1 MVSITGLYGVSF
13 LIAWFAAV
21 CNWAWERQFAWTEI
35 RHGMGWLV
43 SVAVAAGFYGGTRL
57 AFFPPDQPTVRIA
70 SLSRPDIKLIPSP
83 EVSQRIADGTTTDED
98 FEEIKRRGRSLNDDL
113 MLRSKREAEAG
124 AKIIIWGESN
134 AFTFKEDE
142 PDFIDEGI
150 SLARSQSIYL
160 GMGLATWNPGSP
172 NPLENKI
179 VLITPEGDIAW
190 AGLKANPVPGAEASV
205 SARDEGKIRMIE
217 TPFGRMSSA
226 ICFDMDFPGLLHQA
240 GRLGTDI
247 MLVPSNDWREIDPWH
262 TEMARFRAIE
272 QGFNMV
278 RHASLGLSVATDYQG
293 RVLSHMDHFR
303 TTDRVMI
310 SEVPTRGV
318 STVYSKVGDLFAWLC
333 IVTLPVLIASAR
345 RPKKWRQPA

>member
-1 MVSITGLYGVSF
+1 MLSLNSSRVMKIVSPYLPNVYILCVGILLVIT
-13 LIAWFAAV
+13 
-21 CNWAWERQFAWTEI
+21 T
-35 RHGMGWLV
+35 
-43 SVAVAAGFYGGTRL
+43 
-57 AFFPPDQPTVRIA
+57 
-70 SLSRPDIKLIPSP
+70 SP
-83 EVSQRIADGTTTDED
+83 FTSIGNEVSED

-205 SARDEGKIRMIE
+205 SARDEGN
-217 TPFGRMSSA
+217 
-226 ICFDMDFPGLLHQA
+226 H
-240 GRLGTDI
+240 
-247 MLVPSNDWREIDPWH
+247 
-262 TEMARFRAIE
+262 ARAHE
-272 QGFNMV
+272 
-278 RHASLGLSVATDYQG
+278 
-293 RVLSHMDHFR
+293 
-303 TTDRVMI
+303 
-310 SEVPTRGV
+310 RGM
-318 STVYSKVGDLFAWLC
+318 TV
-333 IVTLPVLIASAR
+333 
-345 RPKKWRQPA
+345 

>member
-1 MVSITGLYGVSF
+1 MFSKTISKLRHSLALRLTVWYAGIFVVFSI
-13 LIAWFAAV
+13 IAFILAY
-21 CNWAWERQFAWTEI
+21 F
-35 RHGMGWLV
+35 
-43 SVAVAAGFYGGTRL
+43 SVA
-57 AFFPPDQPTVRIA
+57 TV
-70 SLSRPDIKLIPSP
+70 LQ
-83 EVSQRIADGTTTDED
+83 VQTDED
-98 FEEIKRRGRSLNDDL
+98 LEEIKRRGRSLNDDL

-142 PDFIDEGI
+142 TDFIDEGI

-160 GMGLATWNPGSP
+160 GMGLATWNPDSS

-179 VLITPEGDIAW
+179 VLITPEGDVAW
-190 AGLKANPVPGAEASV
+190 AGLKAIPVPGAEASM
-205 SARDEGKIRMIE
+205 SALDEGKIRMIE
-217 TPFGRMSSA
+217 TPFGRLSSV
-226 ICFDMDFPGLLHQA
+226 ICFDMDFPGLLEQA
-240 GRLGTDI
+240 GQLRTDL

-262 TEMARFRAIE
+262 SEMARFRAIE

-303 TTDRVMI
+303 TADRVMV

-318 STVYSKVGDLFAWLC
+318 TTIYSMVGDLFAWLC
-333 IVTLPVLIASAR
+333 IVTLPVLIVPVIR
-345 RPKKWRQPA
+345 RRQES